1 MYEFRVYCLLVKQ
14 SSTLYSIPLTISST
28 PNGTTH
34 SYYNIIDYIFM
45 FYLLPHD
52 WFVTT
57 NFLKLFFIDH
67 VITVVPNFPP
77 LSPSTQH
84 LLPQAIPTSLFVSL
98 SKEFKFSGYSVSYT
112 VLYIPIAI
120 LELPI
125 YTS

>member
-67 VITVVPNFPP
+67 VITVVPNFSP

-84 LLPQAIPTSLFVSL
+84 LLPQAIPTSLC
-98 SKEFKFSGYSVSYT
+98 
-112 VLYIPIAI
+112 P
-120 LELPI
+120 
-125 YTS
+125 